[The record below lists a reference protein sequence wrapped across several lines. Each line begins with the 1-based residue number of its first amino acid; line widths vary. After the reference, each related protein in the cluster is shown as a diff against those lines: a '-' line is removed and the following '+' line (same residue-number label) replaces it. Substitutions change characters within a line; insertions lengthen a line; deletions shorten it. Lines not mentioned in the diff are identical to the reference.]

1 MKLSARLLTYYLRK
15 KYHVSASE
23 EISAEPCLHYPMI
36 CRDSNYQLNNIIYVV
51 DVPNFSLQ
59 DHILRRSMLIFAGVQ
74 PSENIRSKPNVVV
87 LSRDVSAGEVFLYLQ
102 DLFDLYSGWDEELVR
117 SRLDNRPIQNLLE
130 ITEQHIISN
139 PMTLMGLDFTVIASR
154 GTAYG
159 DLRNSVLGTN
169 EITFDLVNAL
179 KNDPFYEAAVDAEGY
194 FTFPGNHN
202 APPMLCVNIKRS
214 QKTAFRL
221 FITPGEVPLD
231 ATFGFVLEHLSSY
244 VAHALSTNT
253 AVNRDSSHSMHQIFH
268 NILTDPSADYVQV
281 SQQLSALGWLSAHSY
296 RCILVEAGVLDAKN
310 LTLRS
315 ICSYI
320 ENAIPASCAIEHRG
334 NAVVFINVTLCTLT
348 ENEISQR
355 LAGFI
360 RDSMLNAGY
369 SRTLLGHF
377 NFQRQYVQASLS
389 LSVGRRQNPSRW
401 IHHFNDIALTY
412 ILEQTTKKL
421 PPYML
426 AHERLLSLKNMA
438 DSGSSPLYNTLR
450 VYLENHLN
458 LTKTSED
465 LFIHRSTLLY
475 RLEKIQNTIHCDYNN
490 PEELLYLMLSFRILD
505 QEKDN

>member
-15 KYHVSASE
+15 KYSISASE
-23 EISAEPCLHYPMI
+23 DLSTEPCLHYPVVY
-36 CRDSNYQLNNIIYVV
+36 RDRYRELFNVIYIV
-51 DVPNFSLQ
+51 DSPSFSLPE
-59 DHILRRSMLIFAGVQ
+59 HLLRRSMLVFAGCQ
-74 PSENIRSKPNVVV
+74 PPEHMRARPNVCVING
-87 LSRDVSAGEVFLYLQ
+87 DGTTGEVFLYLQ
-102 DLFDLYSGWDEELVR
+102 GVFDLYSAWDEELVK
-117 SRLDNRPIQNLLE
+117 SRLANRPIQNLLDVTAE
-130 ITEQHIISN
+130 HIISN
-139 PMTLMGLDFTVIASR
+139 PMTLMGMDFTVIATR
-154 GTAYG
+154 GTNYG

-169 EITFDLVNAL
+169 EATFDLVNAM
-179 KNDPFYEAAVDAEGY
+179 KNDPNYEAAMQREGY
-194 FTFPGNHN
+194 FTYPGNHITS
-202 APPMLCVNIKRS
+202 PMLCVNIKRS

-221 FITPGEVPLD
+221 FFTPGEVPLD
-231 ATFGFVLEHLSSY
+231 ATFGFVLEHLAEY
-244 VAHALSTNT
+244 VSHALATNT

-268 NILTDPSADYVQV
+268 NILSDPSADYVQV
-281 SQQLSALGWLSAHSY
+281 SQQLAALGWSSAHFY

-320 ENAIPASCAIEHRG
+320 ENAVPASCAIEHRG
-334 NAVVFINVTLCTLT
+334 NAVVFINMDLCPLSD
-348 ENEISQR
+348 NEISQR

-369 SRTLLGHF
+369 SRILLGHF
-377 NFQRQYVQASLS
+377 NFQRQYVQASLA
-389 LSVGRRQNPSRW
+389 LSVGRRQYPSRW

-421 PPYML
+421 PAYML
-426 AHERLLSLKNMA
+426 AHEKLLTLKNMA
-438 DSGSSPLYNTLR
+438 DSTTSPLYQTLR

-475 RLEKIQNTIHCDYNN
+475 RLDKIQNILHSDYSN

-505 QEKDN
+505 QEKET